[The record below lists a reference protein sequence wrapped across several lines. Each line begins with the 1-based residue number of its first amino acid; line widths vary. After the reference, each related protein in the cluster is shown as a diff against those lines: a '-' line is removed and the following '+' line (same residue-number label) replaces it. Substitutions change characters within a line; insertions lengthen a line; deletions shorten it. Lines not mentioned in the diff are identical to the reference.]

1 MLKNLRIG
9 VIIRV
14 LVLFIVLSIGA
25 YLAINT
31 EYYVSLILIGVV
43 VILQVINLI
52 RFVEIRI

>member
-52 RFVEIRI
+52 RFVNNK